1 MIART
6 TDGLIAANIRD
17 GRKRMRQGLRG
28 ICVGLAVCLL
38 ACSAAMAQPVTN
50 LLGRILMVESQF
62 GRGTIFM
69 LDVDRREYWITAK
82 HLLNGATDPHHVGT
96 IKEHEAV
103 LRMLNP
109 AGQGE
114 EWITARFAVID
125 PGEDVDI
132 AVLAPSEPL
141 LRTQIDT
148 VRTGAATLGAGC
160 GFLGFPYGAAYR
172 AKYKQHGTI
181 WLPFVKRCSVAAMID
196 EPRKVW
202 VLEGINSKGFSGGPV
217 FTGTSSGLTLFGVVS
232 YFATEP
238 LDVLPENP
246 AVKPGPDQFNQRGNG
261 NPGFFVAYNIQ
272 YAVDAIQRNPVGAL
286 RENRR
291 YER

>member
-1 MIART
+1 
-6 TDGLIAANIRD
+6 
-17 GRKRMRQGLRG
+17 MRQGLRG
-28 ICVGLAVCLL
+28 VCIGLAVYLL
-38 ACSAAMAQPVTN
+38 SCSAVLAQPVAS
-50 LLGRILMVESQF
+50 LLGRILMVETSF

-82 HLLNGATDPHHVGT
+82 HLLNGATDPHHPG
-96 IKEHEAV
+96 IIREPEAV

-109 AGQGE
+109 DGPGE

-125 PGEDVDI
+125 PGNDI
-132 AVLAPSEPL
+132 DIVVLAPREPL
-141 LRTQIDT
+141 LKTQVDSL
-148 VRTGAATLGAGC
+148 RPGAATLGAGC

-172 AKYKQHGTI
+172 GKYKRSGTF
-181 WLPFVKRCSVAAMID
+181 WLPFVKRCSVAAVID

-202 VLEGINSKGFSGGPV
+202 VLEGINSKDFAGGPV
-217 FTGTSSGLTLFGVVS
+217 FTGTSSGLTLFGVIS
-232 YFATEP
+232 YFGTEP

-246 AVKPGPDQFNQRGNG
+246 VVKPDPNQINQGANAAS
-261 NPGFFVAYNIQ
+261 GFFLAHDIQ
-272 YAVDAIQRNPVGAL
+272 SAIDAIYRNPVGAP

>member
-1 MIART
+1 MRW
-6 TDGLIAANIRD
+6 GLAS
-17 GRKRMRQGLRG
+17 

-38 ACSAAMAQPVTN
+38 SCSAAVAQPVAN
-50 LLGRILMVESQF
+50 LLGRILMVESSF
-62 GRGTIFM
+62 GRGTVFM

-82 HLLNGATDPHHVGT
+82 HILNGASDPHHVGT

-109 AGQGE
+109 DGQGE
-114 EWITARFAVID
+114 EWITARFSVID
-125 PGEDVDI
+125 PGNDI
-132 AVLAPSEPL
+132 DIVVLVPREPL
-141 LRTQIDT
+141 LKTQVDT
-148 VRTGAATLGAGC
+148 LRPGAATLGAGC

-172 AKYKQHGTI
+172 GKYKRSGTF
-181 WLPFVKRCSVAAMID
+181 WLPFVKRCSVAALID

-202 VLEGINSKGFSGGPV
+202 MLEGINSNGFSGGPV

-232 YFATEP
+232 HFGTDP
-238 LDVLPENP
+238 LDILPENP
-246 AVKPGPDQFNQRGNG
+246 AVKPDPNQINQDIKATS
-261 NPGFFVAYNIQ
+261 GFFMAHDIQ
-272 YAVDAIQRNPVGAL
+272 SAIDAIQRNPIGAP